1 MEQIVRALEGRSN
14 GPGMA
19 PCPAHEDRNPSL
31 SATERDGQ
39 VLLHCHAGCMQEAV
53 LEAALTARSL
63 GIRRHPELGRPAHTW
78 PYHDAEDDLVGWIQV
93 RRERAS

>member
-1 MEQIVRALEGRSN
+1 MASAEQIVRALEGRSN
-14 GPGMA
+14 GYGMD

-53 LEAALTARSL
+53 LEALAGRSL
-63 GIRRHPELGRPAHTW
+63 DIRQPNGLNGTAC
-78 PYHDAEDDLVGWIQV
+78 VGDRGEV
-93 RRERAS
+93 A